1 MMDDMSD
8 NQNDL
13 RRMTM
18 LRAALPYIPVSM
30 QKFLNIYLGLE
41 ELFNAIRTIRNGPVI
56 YSECPDAD
64 KNKIGNTEELIKVLR
79 NFCSPKENEMID
91 MFFQMSKMMSM
102 YDNYKDI
109 LEGIPKPEPDKKEG
123 MDPFSMLNMMKQFQG
138 SKEVD
143 DIFHHFME

>member
-1 MMDDMSD
+1 
-8 NQNDL
+8 
-13 RRMTM
+13 
-18 LRAALPYIPVSM
+18 
-30 QKFLNIYLGLE
+30 
-41 ELFNAIRTIRNGPVI
+41 
-56 YSECPDAD
+56 
-64 KNKIGNTEELIKVLR
+64 
-79 NFCSPKENEMID
+79 MID